1 MVSNSCKYTVNQV
14 VWTIR
19 IRKVRF
25 PKLNSH
31 RELEAFV
38 DICLILDDQ
47 DPKSEIYKIKF
58 APWIRGFC
66 RYLSFWTIRTRK
78 VRFPKLNSHRELGA
92 FVDICIILFLKFDF
106 GRWPVLIGLIGPIRS
121 FFRGRTFSDTCGART
136 FFISIIRSV
145 LIHPCAKSAQV
156 APCWTQVGLKLA
168 KLARV
173 RPNKMPSAAKST
185 PSRLR
190 LGQVGPCSSPRIP
203 SYHTPQ
209 LWKAVLDPHNNFPS
223 ASSPAHSIP

>member
-1 MVSNSCKYTVNQV
+1 MQTHCKPAGLEDQGLKTEPGSSLNSCKYTVNQV

-31 RELEAFV
+31 RKLEVFV

-58 APWIRGFC
+58 ASWIRGFC
-66 RYLSFWTIRTRK
+66 RHLSFWTIRTRK

-92 FVDICIILFLKFDF
+92 FVDICIILFFKFDF

-121 FFRGRTFSDTCGART
+121 FFSGPNLFRYLRCANLFH
-136 FFISIIRSV
+136 FHNSV
-145 LIHPCAKSAQV
+145 GSYRPVCQKRPSCTMLNASWAQV
-156 APCWTQVGLKLA
+156 
-168 KLARV
+168 
-173 RPNKMPSAAKST
+173 
-185 PSRLR
+185 
-190 LGQVGPCSSPRIP
+190 GQVGSCSAQQNAKRGQV
-203 SYHTPQ
+203 YPQ
-209 LWKAVLDPHNNFPS
+209 S
-223 ASSPAHSIP
+223 A